1 MFQLNRSAIEVAE
14 ILQALLERAQI
25 WRFFFGVSRVPQ
37 NADSRDSFA
46 LLRPHCE
53 RPRDRRAN
61 QTANKFA
68 TPHATPDDQP
78 MGESCIVGWS
88 NITVIRSMI
97 NRRREGHA
105 SRWLIRALPV

>member
-1 MFQLNRSAIEVAE
+1 LAIEVGE

-46 LLRPHCE
+46 LLRPCHE

-61 QTANKFA
+61 QAANKLA
-68 TPHATPDDQP
+68 TPHAIP
-78 MGESCIVGWS
+78 
-88 NITVIRSMI
+88 RRI
-97 NRRREGHA
+97 NKWAKAVYAGA
-105 SRWLIRALPV
+105 IAQSSDG